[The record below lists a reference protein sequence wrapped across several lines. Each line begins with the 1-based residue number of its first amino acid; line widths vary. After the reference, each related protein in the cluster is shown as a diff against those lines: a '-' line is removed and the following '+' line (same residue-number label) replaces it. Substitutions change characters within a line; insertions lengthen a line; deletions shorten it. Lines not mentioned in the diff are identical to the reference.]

1 MSIIGVFAVAAVAI
15 LAATAVFAIAR
26 RSAVPSARRAAAA
39 VFCGAAA
46 MLVFLGAAQFLRYF
60 TGLGGRI
67 RFLIS
72 LLVGLGTGLLVW
84 RSLARRAAAAIRST
98 ATPAPTEAF
107 SAAAVGEPT
116 TSLTDDPAAHNH
128 TVPPQPE
135 VPLSPQALAGVC
147 HAAAMGYLFIY
158 FNINLGTLDI
168 LPDWMG
174 YLFILNELGVLAGW
188 QPAALLLRPLGVLLA
203 AFNGLE
209 WLCAIFS
216 IDIGAW
222 PVLPLVMQVVN
233 LYFHFQLLTNLA
245 DAVRQYQPDEADG
258 ILKLRTVNTLFL
270 TLLAL
275 PLPWQQWEY
284 AALVLMVLSVVVTV
298 ALWWRLRV
306 ARSALLE
313 MDPEAD

>member
-1 MSIIGVFAVAAVAI
+1 MSIIGVFAVAAAAL
-15 LAATAVFAIAR
+15 LAAAAGFALTR
-26 RSAVPSARRAAAA
+26 RSAASPARHAAAA
-39 VFCGAAA
+39 VFCGVAA

-60 TGLGGRI
+60 TYFTGLGGRV
-67 RFLIS
+67 RFWIS

-84 RSLARRAAAAIRST
+84 KHLSRRSAT
-98 ATPAPTEAF
+98 APAPTEAVS
-107 SAAAVGEPT
+107 SAADGELT
-116 TSLTDDPAAHNH
+116 TSLTDETTDHSH

-188 QPAALLLRPLGVLLA
+188 QPAALLLRPLGILLA
-203 AFNGLE
+203 CFNGLE

-216 IDIGAW
+216 VDIGAW
-222 PVLPLVMQVVN
+222 PILPLVMQVVN

-313 MDPEAD
+313 LEPEAD